1 MKNLMQIM
9 RLSVNDLKTKYSAT
23 ALGIVWAF
31 IQPICTL
38 LVFWFVFQV
47 GLRTNPID
55 DVPYILWYIVA
66 YIPWIYFSDIL
77 SYGVNCLIDYNYLVK
92 KVKFNVN
99 YLPLIRVLSALFI
112 HLFFIGFIYIMYSC
126 YHFKISLFS
135 IQMIYYTLAITI
147 LGWGCIMFLSALT
160 CFFKDIANIVNII
173 LQIGFWATP
182 ILWNIED
189 TESTIKFII
198 QLNPVCY
205 IVTGYRDSMIYNIP
219 FWKRPH
225 ETIYF
230 WVLTAII
237 CILGTW
243 TFNKMKV
250 HFADEL

>member
-23 ALGIVWAF
+23 ALGVVWAF
-31 IQPICTL
+31 IQPICTV

-112 HLFFIGFIYIMYSC
+112 HLFFIGFIYIMYGC

-147 LGWGCIMFLSALT
+147 LCWGCIMFLSALT

-189 TESTIKFII
+189 TESTIKFFI

-219 FWKRPH
+219 FWERPH

-230 WVLTAII
+230 WVLTVII
-237 CILGTW
+237 CIIGTW